1 MKSSENV
8 DSFVTPMDIVRFNR
22 AQLKRA
28 IVNLS
33 NAQKRKD
40 EKAVVNIQRKILL
53 YESTISIVEQYKT
66 KA

>member
-66 KA
+66 KT